1 MSDPLEDSGV
11 SSTSSIFFFTLKLCQ
26 SHLISTDFAKISED
40 HKYAVILLCTV
51 VVLKYCYMAGFSL
64 AMSVKI
70 ITTDQSVVLVFKA
83 HFL

>member
-11 SSTSSIFFFTLKLCQ
+11 SFTSSIFLFTLKLCQ
-26 SHLISTDFAKISED
+26 SHLNSTDFANISED